1 MADDGILVNFEIGD
15 LPVKQAVKFQ
25 GGRWRDRV
33 RAQKS
38 ARRGSD
44 PRKSSHPETSA
55 TANASSSINTERRPD
70 DSDDEHDERPAKKL
84 RPNPTNTTN
93 SKPTAHPQPKKP
105 VAPGKHITSS
115 LFSSNP
121 KHLTNLAEERAEADA
136 SDSVPT
142 NAPLTGPA
150 ASFAALGLSERLVR
164 DLAKMELS
172 HPTAIQKK
180 TIPLMLTT
188 QDDAFL
194 QAQTGSGKTLAYLL
208 PMVHRVLELSKT
220 SKIQRDS
227 GIFAIVLTP
236 TRELAKQT
244 HAVLQQLLKST
255 PWLVASTIIGGES
268 KKAEK
273 ARIRKGINFLV
284 ATPGR
289 LSDHLTNTQVLR
301 LSTVRW
307 LVLDEGDR
315 LMDMGFE
322 EDVRKIVGMLRK
334 AEVATRSYDGMS
346 LAVLPTRRVTLLC
359 SATLKMTVQRLG
371 EMSLNDAV
379 HVAVT
384 KDDLDA
390 ERDEKAKAAAHGEAD
405 VAAGLVDNEPKDA
418 ASDGHLIVG
427 GKAYAAPAQLKQTYL
442 IVPAKLRL
450 VTLLAYLKFTF
461 ARRDSVMKAILFISC
476 ADSVDFHYDILRV
489 PGSGSADSSNPAN
502 PTAPPNPKTQ
512 DTVAE
517 AAYITSAAN
526 PRVLLHKLHGSLPQ
540 AVRTATLHSFSEC
553 KEPGLLVTTDV
564 AARGLDIPDVDLVI
578 ELDPAFSVEDHIHRI
593 GRTARAGRA
602 GRATLFLM
610 PGCEEGY
617 VQLLKAGSA
626 PQPQLYDTVLR
637 NAMGLPWT
645 LPTETHARLDDS
657 GADAAYTRRAENLQ
671 LHLEQRLLDPANRA
685 QLELGRAAFKAHIRA
700 YATHVKEERVY
711 FDITNLH
718 LGHVAKSFGLRDAPS
733 GIGAGIER
741 KASRAAKAR
750 AGGRGSGSG
759 AGGKRTVDGRRAE
772 RSEQQQDEQGNDEAE
787 AMEAAKR
794 MLRKKSMMMMNTAS
808 EFNIG

>member
-15 LPVKQAVKFQ
+15 LPVKQNVKFQ

-38 ARRGSD
+38 ARRAADGSTND
-44 PRKSSHPETSA
+44 DDDDQSA
-55 TANASSSINTERRPD
+55 KRQEPSRPQRRPAADD
-70 DSDDEHDERPAKKL
+70 DSDGDSRPAKKI
-84 RPNPTNTTN
+84 RPNGNNN
-93 SKPTAHPQPKKP
+93 SNNNGGGAPMKRT
-105 VAPGKHITSS
+105 VGPGKHVTSS

-121 KHLTNLAEERAEADA
+121 QHVTNFDEERPDNTAVAE
-136 SDSVPT
+136 PT

-150 ASFAALGLSERLVR
+150 ASFAALGLSDRVVR
-164 DLAKMELS
+164 ELAKMELS
-172 HPTAIQKK
+172 NPTAVQKK
-180 TIPLMLTT
+180 TIPLMVDTE
-188 QDDAFL
+188 DDAFI

-208 PMVHRVLELSKT
+208 PMVHRVLALSKQ

-227 GIFAIVLTP
+227 GIFAIILTP

-244 HAVLQQLLKST
+244 HTVLQQLLKSL
-255 PWLVASTIIGGES
+255 PWLVASAITGGES

-273 ARIRKGINFLV
+273 ARIRKGVNFLV

-289 LSDHLTNTQVLR
+289 LSDHLTNTQVLK

-322 EDVRKIVGMLRK
+322 EDVKKIVTMLRR
-334 AEVATRSYDGMS
+334 AEVATKSYDGMS
-346 LAVLPTRRVTLLC
+346 LDLLPKRRVTVLC

-384 KDDLDA
+384 REDLDA
-390 ERDEKAKAAAHGEAD
+390 EKEEKE
-405 VAAGLVDNEPKDA
+405 KDA
-418 ASDGHLIVG
+418 GKDKKTSEDGPADAESTPAASEHQLVAG
-427 GKAYAAPAQLKQTYL
+427 GQAYAAPAQLKQTYL

-450 VTLLAYLKFTF
+450 VTLLAYLKFMF
-461 ARRDSVMKAILFISC
+461 ARRDTVMKAILFISC
-476 ADSVDFHYDILRV
+476 ADSVDFHYDILRKPQPAFAPV
-489 PGSGSADSSNPAN
+489 IPPEAGGS
-502 PTAPPNPKTQ
+502 KTP
-512 DTVAE
+512 DTVSE

-526 PRVLLHKLHGSLPQ
+526 PKVMVHKLHGSLAQ
-540 AVRTATLHSFSEC
+540 SVRTATLASFAKC

-564 AARGLDIPDVDLVI
+564 AARGLDIPDVDHVI

-602 GRATLFLM
+602 GKATLFLM

-617 VQLLKAGSA
+617 VSLLKAGSA
-626 PQPQLYDTVLR
+626 PVPQLYDSVLKS
-637 NAMGLPWT
+637 AMALPWE
-645 LPTETHARLDDS
+645 LPTETHARMDDKS
-657 GADAAYTRRAENLQ
+657 YTRQAENLQ
-671 LHLEQRLLDPANRA
+671 LHLEQRLLDPANKA
-685 QLELGRAAFKAHIRA
+685 QLDLGRHAFRSHVRA
-700 YATHVKEERVY
+700 YATHVKEERVF
-711 FDITNLH
+711 FDISNLH
-718 LGHVAKSFGLRDAPS
+718 LGHTAKSFGLRDAPS
-733 GIGAGIER
+733 GIGKGIER
-741 KASRAAKAR
+741 KASKASKAANNR
-750 AGGRGSGSG
+750 RGGGG
-759 AGGKRTVDGRRAE
+759 AGGQGVGAARPAAGGVAKTANTAAVAAAADG
-772 RSEQQQDEQGNDEAE
+772 DDEAE
-787 AMEAAKR
+787 AMMAARR